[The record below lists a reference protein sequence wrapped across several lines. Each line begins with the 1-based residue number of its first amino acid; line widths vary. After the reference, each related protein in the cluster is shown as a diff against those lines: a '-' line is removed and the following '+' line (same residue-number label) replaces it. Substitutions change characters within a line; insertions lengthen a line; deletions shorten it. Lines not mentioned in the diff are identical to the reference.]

1 MKKSKISI
9 AVDGPASA
17 GKSTIAREL
26 AKRLDITYIDTGAM
40 YRALTYKILKNNID
54 LDDEINIKELL
65 LTTKIN
71 FVDGNIH
78 LDGIN
83 VNEEIRNNTISQK
96 VSAIAKL
103 KIVRDYMLEI
113 QRDISYNESVVMDG
127 RDIGTIVLPESN
139 FKFFI
144 TASIEERSKRR
155 YLELSAKNKENISL
169 DQIRDEIKERDFND
183 TTRDIAPLQKAK
195 DAILIDNTNLT
206 KEESLVKII
215 NIIKSGC
222 NVL

>member
-1 MKKSKISI
+1 MKKSKMSI

-169 DQIRDEIKERDFND
+169 DQIRDEIKERDFKD